1 MSYCTTVHVGGKTSW
16 PDTATVVVCC
26 TISDAA
32 AEREISL
39 EAEIGARCASSI
51 YGDAFIK
58 VVTKWDITA
67 LGEIKLLDERT
78 GVEINLEETNLI
90 VHAMNLIKMKNRERG
105 TVSGVCKFNTLKGRW
120 YSNKMT
126 ERINVLNSFVE
137 AVMES
142 KATNK
147 PTYINHHG
155 GHVFK
160 TYNIN
165 QERVVTNIVLGTDG
179 SYEQDIHLMNSAGSF
194 VTQNVYYPG
203 QLQPHAFQ
211 LSPSAWVAMDSCIPM
226 EPNYMQKKVGNV
238 LTAMDSDSNFE
249 QVSHD
254 EFLAACPMGEAIFHD
269 LDMEGSTFEDDVMFC
284 ELNGCEDTGGQ
295 MDTPN
300 RSELCR
306 ILQSL

>member
-1 MSYCTTVHVGGKTSW
+1 M
-16 PDTATVVVCC
+16 
-26 TISDAA
+26 
-32 AEREISL
+32 
-39 EAEIGARCASSI
+39 
-51 YGDAFIK
+51 
-58 VVTKWDITA
+58 
-67 LGEIKLLDERT
+67 
-78 GVEINLEETNLI
+78 
-90 VHAMNLIKMKNRERG
+90 
-105 TVSGVCKFNTLKGRW
+105 SGVCKFNTLKGRW

-165 QERVVTNIVLGTDG
+165 QECVVTNIVLGTDG